1 VTLSLARLLSWLLL
15 LGTAAVA
22 GAYTVYYLLEW
33 EWARAQIAGVAFV
46 GALVIGSTVLLL
58 ARMRRLER
66 QLEQLAAVTPVAV
79 SPSSVAHTLKR
90 DPVPGRIDLG
100 GEPRPRFDW
109 LLERSQH
116 VWLLPV
122 LAGAGA
128 GTSLLSEHRQVFIPM
143 FLASGLVLGAVA
155 SWVEHLAAL
164 RHRPVDATNS
174 ASRRPRFAVLAAL
187 VVVLAGTAG
196 GLYWLSHYWG
206 ENLGRG
212 NTTFLIRVQNNG
224 PTSDPRDAV
233 ETVGRYC
240 ALNTGIG
247 VRYRDATQE
256 STGRVLL
263 RVAPILDEKARDRFR
278 GCLEDAVLE
287 WHRFEVAWA
296 ATGSHDVSAGSS
308 IVGPWGHAPELR

>member
-1 VTLSLARLLSWLLL
+1 MTLSLARLLSWLLL

-66 QLEQLAAVTPVAV
+66 QLEQLTAVTPAAV
-79 SPSSVAHTLKR
+79 PPSSIALKG

-100 GEPRPRFDW
+100 GEPRPRLDW

-116 VWLLPV
+116 VWLLPA

-128 GTSLLSEHRQVFIPM
+128 GTSLLSADRQVFIPM

-155 SWVEHLAAL
+155 SWVEHLAVL
-164 RHRPVDATNS
+164 RHRPVEVTKS
-174 ASRRPRFAVLAAL
+174 ARMRPRLAVLAAV
-187 VVVLAGTAG
+187 VVVLAGTSG

-212 NTTFLIRVQNNG
+212 STTFLIRVQNNG

-256 STGRVLL
+256 SPGRVLL
-263 RVAPILDEKARDRFR
+263 RVAPALDQKAQDRFR

-287 WHRFEVAWA
+287 WHRFEVARA
-296 ATGSHDVSAGSS
+296 TTGSHDVSVRSA
-308 IVGPWGHAPELR
+308 IVEPRPHAPELR